1 MPMLQRL
8 AGFASLL
15 SYPLYA
21 SILLGLCG
29 LLVWALGWRRLG
41 GGVVALAM
49 AWSFVWSIP
58 VASDWLRGTLE
69 SQHPVVDESSLPQAD
84 AIVVL
89 GGATWYGWTRRD
101 IVDPWE
107 LSSSRLAAGAR
118 AWLLH
123 RAPIVILSGGRGGKG
138 GSEAMRMSW
147 AMHRLGVPDWAM
159 VLETQSRN
167 TEDNAVNTARLV
179 RERGGRKILLMTSAV
194 HMPRALK
201 LFQSTGL
208 EVVPVPVPERAARD
222 SWAKCWLPSP
232 SALWRS
238 GRALKEYAALL
249 ALAFAH
255 ERVST
260 QS

>member
-1 MPMLQRL
+1 MLQKL
-8 AGFASLL
+8 AAFASLL

-21 SILLGLCG
+21 SLLLTACG
-29 LLVWALGWRRLG
+29 AMVWAAGWRRTG
-41 GGVVALAM
+41 RGVVVLAL

-58 VASDWLRGTLE
+58 AASDWLRGTLE
-69 SQHPVVDESSLPQAD
+69 ARYPVVDESELPQAD

-101 IVDPWE
+101 VVDPWE

-138 GSEAMRMSW
+138 GSEAARMSQ
-147 AMHRLGVPDWAM
+147 AIRRLGVPDRAI

-167 TEDNAVNTARLV
+167 TEDNAVNSAKLIRAH
-179 RERGGRKILLMTSAV
+179 GGNRILLMTSAI
-194 HMPRALK
+194 HMPRALE
-201 LFQSTGL
+201 LFQRTGL

-222 SWAKCWLPSP
+222 SWSKRWLPSP

-238 GRALKEYAALL
+238 GRALKEYVALFAL
-249 ALAFAH
+249 ALGH

>member
-1 MPMLQRL
+1 MLQRL

-21 SILLGLCG
+21 SVLLAALGAV
-29 LLVWALGWRRLG
+29 VWALGWRRIG
-41 GGVVALAM
+41 RGVVVLAL

-58 VASDWLRGTLE
+58 AASDWLRGTLE
-69 SQHPVVDESSLPQAD
+69 ARHPVVDESELPQAD

-101 IVDPWE
+101 VVDPWE

-123 RAPIVILSGGRGGKG
+123 RAPVVILSGGRGGKG
-138 GSEAMRMSW
+138 GSEAARMSQ
-147 AMHRLGVPDWAM
+147 AIQRLGVPARAI
-159 VLETQSRN
+159 VLETRSRD
-167 TEDNAVNTARLV
+167 TEANAINSAKLV
-179 RERGGRKILLMTSAV
+179 RGRGGQRILLITSAV
-194 HMPRALK
+194 HMPRALE
-201 LFQSTGL
+201 LFQRTGL
-208 EVVPVPVPERAARD
+208 DVVPVPVPERATRD
-222 SWAKCWLPSP
+222 SWRSRWLPSP

-238 GRALKEYAALL
+238 GRALKEYVALL
-249 ALAFAH
+249 ALALGH